1 MLQTHEFLVA
11 DIVSVSKKLNYLEE
25 PFTPSALES
34 TELELVLALNR
45 DSNNNLYNCLSSTPV
60 QFVLFML
67 RHKER
72 LLPWQLGLL
81 SAVLEN
87 SYADIK
93 FCRFRPSVQAASVLS
108 VTRKHLGSS
117 GDTFRWREPTL
128 SLNPDW
134 THELSECTQMLDER
148 FIRTCSTALAD
159 CCSRS
164 PRLGGLDSE
173 ASTSL
178 DRQA

>member
-11 DIVSVSKKLNYLEE
+11 DIVSLSKKLNYLEE

-45 DSNNNLYNCLSSTPV
+45 DSNINLYNCLSSTPV

-72 LLPWQLGLL
+72 LLQWQLGLL

-93 FCRFRPSVQAASVLS
+93 FCRFRPSVLAASVLS

-117 GDTFRWREPTL
+117 GDTFRWSKPTL
-128 SLNPDW
+128 SLHPDW
-134 THELSECTQMLDER
+134 SHEYSECTQMLNER
-148 FIRTCSTALAD
+148 FLRSCSTALAKA
-159 CCSRS
+159 
-164 PRLGGLDSE
+164 L
-173 ASTSL
+173 SL
-178 DRQA
+178 AETATRAGIRQA